1 MKLNKKLNG
10 WIATKAIG
18 LVGKIEYR
26 RLIKACRYPEETAE
40 KTLRGILKYAKD
52 TEFGRKYGFAEI
64 LAAKNRDEFYALW
77 RKNVPAKDFEFFR
90 PMIERHEHGE
100 ADVLFPGRPR
110 MYATTSGTTNK
121 PKLCPMT
128 DKYIDDVYGK
138 MTRLWLYNFMLN
150 RPKVFYGSFLN
161 IVSRKVEGYVADG
174 TIYGS
179 VSSTLR
185 SEAPGFIKSLYPNP
199 DCVYDIRDYTAK
211 YYVLMRMSVETP
223 VSCLLTGNPSTIIEL
238 QNNCDQFFDEYI
250 NDIEHGTLTDKV
262 EIEPEIRAEIQTWL
276 KPNPQRAAELR
287 ELKAKYGR
295 VLPKHIWPDIMIM
308 NTMKCGNTRIYVK
321 KFQGYFPKSMLFQEL
336 GYIASEC
343 RFGLCMDDSINTIL
357 FPQFHYYE
365 FVAEEDI
372 DTFNAGGEVKFHQVY
387 ELTQGK
393 RYCPFVTTYSGLYR
407 YNMNDL
413 IEAGPRFENTNT
425 VFMIRKINGIV
436 NMTGEKLSEP
446 QFVEAVMDAEKEL
459 GMHLEFF
466 VGFAKVEESRYHFY
480 FEFTDKNT
488 SEEDVAKFTA
498 KVDELLKEKNCEYE
512 AKRKSFRIND
522 PVGHKLVD
530 KAFAKYKAAYIKKIG
545 GNVCQFKLNLL
556 LQDEVRRGF
565 FEHLLAK

>member
-1 MKLNKKLNG
+1 
-10 WIATKAIG
+10 
-18 LVGKIEYR
+18 
-26 RLIKACRYPEETAE
+26 
-40 KTLRGILKYAKD
+40 
-52 TEFGRKYGFAEI
+52 
-64 LAAKNRDEFYALW
+64 
-77 RKNVPAKDFEFFR
+77 
-90 PMIERHEHGE
+90 
-100 ADVLFPGRPR
+100 

-276 KPNPQRAAELR
+276 KPNPKRAAELR

-321 KFQGYFPKSMLFQEL
+321 KFQGYFPIHALPGIGL
-336 GYIASEC
+336 H
-343 RFGLCMDDSINTIL
+343 RFRMSLRIVYGR
-357 FPQFHYYE
+357 
-365 FVAEEDI
+365 
-372 DTFNAGGEVKFHQVY
+372 FHQHHS
-387 ELTQGK
+387 L
-393 RYCPFVTTYSGLYR
+393 P
-407 YNMNDL
+407 
-413 IEAGPRFENTNT
+413 
-425 VFMIRKINGIV
+425 
-436 NMTGEKLSEP
+436 
-446 QFVEAVMDAEKEL
+446 AVP
-459 GMHLEFF
+459 
-466 VGFAKVEESRYHFY
+466 
-480 FEFTDKNT
+480 
-488 SEEDVAKFTA
+488 
-498 KVDELLKEKNCEYE
+498 LL
-512 AKRKSFRIND
+512 
-522 PVGHKLVD
+522 
-530 KAFAKYKAAYIKKIG
+530 
-545 GNVCQFKLNLL
+545 
-556 LQDEVRRGF
+556 
-565 FEHLLAK
+565 